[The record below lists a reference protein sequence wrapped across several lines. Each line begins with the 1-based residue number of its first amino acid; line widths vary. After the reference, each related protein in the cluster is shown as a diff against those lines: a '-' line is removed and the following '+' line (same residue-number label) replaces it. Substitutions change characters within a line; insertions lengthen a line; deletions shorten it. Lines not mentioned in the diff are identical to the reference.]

1 MIESNMADKP
11 ETFAYLSPL
20 AMDNIIYK
28 VHMYAPHSFTHQR
41 LAGEGPVVTYPG
53 RIDGEMWDRERI
65 RRELKPVI
73 EFQKRHNCKIYVGE
87 FSAIAWAPGAEKYLN
102 DCIEVFEEL
111 GWDWSY
117 HAFREWNGWSLE
129 HEGDNPQTMKP
140 GRNDSA
146 PGGFAEIFQA

>member
-1 MIESNMADKP
+1 
-11 ETFAYLSPL
+11 
-20 AMDNIIYK
+20 
-28 VHMYAPHSFTHQR
+28 
-41 LAGEGPVVTYPG
+41 
-53 RIDGEMWDRERI
+53 MWDRERI

-140 GRNDSA
+140 AGTTPRREVLLKYFKRNEKVQSSA
-146 PGGFAEIFQA
+146 GGAE

>member
-87 FSAIAWAPGAEKYLN
+87 FSAIAWR
-102 DCIEVFEEL
+102 
-111 GWDWSY
+111 
-117 HAFREWNGWSLE
+117 RER
-129 HEGDNPQTMKP
+129 
-140 GRNDSA
+140 RNT
-146 PGGFAEIFQA
+146 